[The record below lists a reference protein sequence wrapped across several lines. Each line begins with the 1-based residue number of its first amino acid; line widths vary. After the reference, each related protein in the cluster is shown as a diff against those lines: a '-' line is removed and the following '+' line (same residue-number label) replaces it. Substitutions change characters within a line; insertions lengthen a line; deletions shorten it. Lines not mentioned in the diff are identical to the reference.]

1 MILDLLFFN
10 HVRIPGSRVSP
21 RTFSGLD
28 AIRDGLRTLYG
39 LLRGIR
45 ISHLWRLNLDF
56 IFLIIELLFLIVII
70 IIIYLIKMM
79 LLLCLFMFTF
89 ILTLYQITIIS
100 LAVNLLLLS
109 VANGAWLQLLVIV
122 LDQRVGGLAQRR
134 LLDWILAIFVGIQ
147 RLSSLRL
154 NILCFLVYLDVSY
167 LCCSIRHVGLRS
179 LHLSASFQLLD
190 DALGIVLYARNGF
203 SFGLDVDLG
212 FLEF

>member
-109 VANGAWLQLLVIV
+109 VANGA
-122 LDQRVGGLAQRR
+122 
-134 LLDWILAIFVGIQ
+134 
-147 RLSSLRL
+147 
-154 NILCFLVYLDVSY
+154 
-167 LCCSIRHVGLRS
+167 
-179 LHLSASFQLLD
+179 
-190 DALGIVLYARNGF
+190 
-203 SFGLDVDLG
+203 
-212 FLEF
+212 